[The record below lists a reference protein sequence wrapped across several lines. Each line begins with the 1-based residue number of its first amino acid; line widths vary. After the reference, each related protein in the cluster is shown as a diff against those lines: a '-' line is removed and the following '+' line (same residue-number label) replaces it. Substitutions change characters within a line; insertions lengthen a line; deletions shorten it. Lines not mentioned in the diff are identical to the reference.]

1 MKLSD
6 NQIKMLEGFMCPYC
20 KTDSKVV
27 IENGVRKMACPKCGA
42 YRLDYEDGSFLG
54 RLASEALWKIRGGI
68 DLEIRRLSVKTG
80 KNVKEIWR
88 EIAVYAHIPEEY
100 CSSEYIGEKSVPD
113 IMGFLQMK
121 LGDTGLRH
129 VKTDRCP
136 HHLTAIRPES
146 SACRGCP
153 HFLFVDPASGVWCD
167 NYIHYHMISQK

>member
-20 KTDSKVV
+20 KIDSKVV

-42 YRLDYEDGSFLG
+42 YRLDHEDGSCLG
-54 RLASEALWKIRGGI
+54 RLANEALWKIRGGI
-68 DLEIRRLSVKTG
+68 DLEVKRLSIKTG
-80 KNVKEIWR
+80 KDIKEIWR

-100 CSSEYIGEKSVPD
+100 CECKYIGEKSVSD

-129 VKTDRCP
+129 VRTDRCP

-153 HFLFVDPASGVWCD
+153 HFLFVDPVSGVWCD